1 MEIKALSVKDTQF
14 VKEAAMLL
22 FDSFLHSFK
31 DLTSALNEVYECLE
45 TEKVTLVAVEK
56 GHVIGLIGAKPQ
68 YGLTGWELHPLV
80 VLKEKRLQGIGSKLV
95 DQLEKEILKRGG
107 IMVYLGSDDENNM
120 TSLSNC
126 DLYDN
131 LFERLKNIR
140 NLKNHPF
147 EFYQKQGYSIV
158 GAFPDAN
165 GLGKP
170 DIWLAKRLIVKTF
183 PKINL

>member
-1 MEIKALSVKDTQF
+1 MEIKALSVKDTQYIE
-14 VKEAAMLL
+14 EAAMILSN
-22 FDSFLHSFK
+22 SFPHSYP
-31 DLTSALNEVYECLE
+31 DLTSALNEVYGYLE
-45 TEKVTLVAVEK
+45 TEKVALVAVEQR
-56 GHVIGLIGAKPQ
+56 HVLGLIGAKPQ

-80 VLKEKRLQGIGSKLV
+80 VLEEKRSQGIGSKLV
-95 DQLEKEILKRGG
+95 AQLEKEIIKRGG
-107 IMVYLGSDDENNM
+107 IMVYLGSDDENDM

-126 DLYDN
+126 ELYDN

-158 GAFPDAN
+158 GVFPDAN

-170 DIWLAKRLIVKTF
+170 DIWLAKRLDTYVF
-183 PKINL
+183 PKNNL